1 MKLFGGNK
9 YNDDQ
14 LTNQSMVAIAND
26 PLISDPGSLVVNSKS
41 GVVSISGVVRSEQEK
56 ERIEAVVHNAITT
69 MGLKYERI
77 DNELRLPQVVR

>member
-26 PLISDPGSLVVNSKS
+26 PLISDPGSLVVNSKN
-41 GVVSISGVVRSEQEK
+41 GVVAISGVVRNEQEK
-56 ERIEAVVHNAITT
+56 ARIEAVVHNAITT
-69 MGLKYERI
+69 VGLKHERI
-77 DNELRLPQVVR
+77 ANELRLPQTVR